1 MAAPDAN
8 RAAAGVL
15 LALAAA
21 VLVGAE
27 GPPDPLAAALTA
39 GDADAAFA
47 LTPAIVDA
55 GHRGWP
61 RTVVGVN
68 GPVTIRRPP
77 QRLVTL
83 SVGHDEIAFA
93 LLPPTRI
100 AAVGWPAQQPFQS
113 NVAALARDHPAVGR
127 EPERIA
133 AARPDLV
140 ILPGETGPDV
150 AASIARIGVTILQ
163 IDQPNTMRGRLEDIL
178 LLGYVVGEEARAAA
192 LAADVAARRRRLAA
206 LVQAAAGGSRAPRV
220 ASVTSYGGGIFTA
233 GRGSTE
239 GFIIETAGAVN
250 AAAAAGLSGNP
261 TIGREGL
268 VALAPDLIVIPQP
281 RAGAERFRDALLAE
295 PSLAGVP
302 AVRRRAVHPV
312 APNFFTTLSFWNL
325 RGAEELAALLWP
337 ERLGGIAWR
346 PFRYPAREGAPR
358 R

>member
-1 MAAPDAN
+1 MTPDQN

-27 GPPDPLAAALTA
+27 GQPDPLAAALRA

-83 SVGHDEIAFA
+83 SVGHDEINFA

-113 NVAALARDHPAVGR
+113 NVAALAQDHPAVGR

-140 ILPGETGPDV
+140 ILPGHTGPDV

-178 LLGYVVGEEARAAA
+178 LLGYVVGEEARAAV
-192 LAADVAARRRRLAA
+192 LAADVAARRRRLDA
-206 LVQAAAGGSRAPRV
+206 LVQAAAEGGRAPRV

-233 GRGSTE
+233 GQGSTE

-295 PSLAGVP
+295 PALAGVP

-337 ERLGGIAWR
+337 ERLGGVAWR
-346 PFRYPAREGAPR
+346 PFRYPAWEGAPR